1 MSLRP
6 LHVLLPVQE
15 EATKHAVQDLV
26 LQDASLLSRKR
37 ATFSSQVDASFPEE
51 RFHDLG
57 QHKGIFVICGA
68 CKASTYQTGAYKA
81 KRNPRRHEFPAITPE
96 RQRRFWRVV
105 GTDMVSEPRP
115 RQEARYDAPITSSES
130 ADGLSAICQKE
141 RDGQSTG
148 RANNSFLKKRNMFH
162 LVECR

>member
-1 MSLRP
+1 MFFSRCRRRLRSMQYKTWCCKMR
-6 LHVLLPVQE
+6 LYSRGKERLLV
-15 EATKHAVQDLV
+15 VRLMR
-26 LQDASLLSRKR
+26 L
-37 ATFSSQVDASFPEE
+37 FPEE

-68 CKASTYQTGAYKA
+68 CKASAYQTGAYKA
-81 KRNPRRHEFPAITPE
+81 KRNPRKHEFPSMMPE

-115 RQEARYDAPITSSES
+115 RQEARCDAPITSSES

-148 RANNSFLKKRNMFH
+148 RANNGFLKKRNMFH